1 MLTENFLMIFLHLRS
16 PLVFAIFLLPVVES
30 SRSKVHLVDHLCRK
44 CSILLV
50 ELGNLEAASA
60 MSFQKSRRVFYFDL
74 SVSFRAFSR
83 KLFSFEKFSKRRSSI
98 LFFIA
103 T

>member
-30 SRSKVHLVDHLCRK
+30 SRNKVHLVDHLCRK

-50 ELGNLEAASA
+50 E
-60 MSFQKSRRVFYFDL
+60 FKVIQKSRRVFYFDL
-74 SVSFRAFSR
+74 SVSFRVFSR
-83 KLFSFEKFSKRRSSI
+83 TTSFEKFSKRRS
-98 LFFIA
+98 FRRK
-103 T
+103 

>member
-1 MLTENFLMIFLHLRS
+1 MLTENFLMIFLQLRS
-16 PLVFAIFLLPVVES
+16 PLVFAIFLSPVVES
-30 SRSKVHLVDHLCRK
+30 SRNKVHLVDHLCRK
-44 CSILLV
+44 CGNLLV

-83 KLFSFEKFSKRRSSI
+83 TTSFEKFSKRRS
-98 LFFIA
+98 FRRK
-103 T
+103 